1 MDRPLQLAS
10 SSRED
15 REPVPLGPQSRA
27 MSPFFRRL
35 SPSSAAEMRA
45 PIRTETSAQAR
56 SRPAAVLLAAAAAIG
71 LTVRIWFA
79 LSDDGIYWPDEIYQS
94 VEPAHRLAF
103 GYGLQAW
110 EFLEG
115 ARSWAFP
122 ALIAAVLKVA
132 SGIGLGSPR
141 AYVPLVRLTF
151 CVLGVATA
159 WAVYRLALAVG
170 AGRLAAACGSAMF
183 ALMGLAIYFA

>member
-1 MDRPLQLAS
+1 
-10 SSRED
+10 
-15 REPVPLGPQSRA
+15 
-27 MSPFFRRL
+27 
-35 SPSSAAEMRA
+35 
-45 PIRTETSAQAR
+45 
-56 SRPAAVLLAAAAAIG
+56 
-71 LTVRIWFA
+71 
-79 LSDDGIYWPDEIYQS
+79 DGIYWPDEIYQS

-122 ALIAAVLKVA
+122 ALIAAVLKAA
-132 SGIGLGSPR
+132 SAIGLGSPR
-141 AYVPLVRLTF
+141 AYVPLVRLAF
-151 CVLGVATA
+151 GVLGVATA

-183 ALMGLAIYFA
+183 ALMGLAIYFAPRAMSETAAALPAAAGLALCLRSHARRTAQRWELWLGASLLGF